1 MARRTAIAL
10 VLVLTAVVAGGYA
23 GLRRWHPGLAR
34 RTAVERLRRGDHR
47 RGLVLLASYARR
59 FPAHARRLGP
69 VEVGRPLR
77 LRAEPV
83 PYGLLL
89 SAPALPPPASSAPD
103 HEVKGNDRLPDGEVV
118 SGPIWLDAER
128 VVYAAR
134 RPEQS
139 WEMVL
144 LVVPEWSRQ
153 TLAVPSP
160 EHYTATFEAAA
171 GLACNERAKPAVGL
185 RPNLGGATQ
194 PRLLAVSPDGSW
206 LIFRAVSSAS
216 PPNELWRCRPDGT
229 DALRLGACQRACGAV
244 AFAPDGSKLAFFD
257 GPRLCVVGLADTAP
271 RVLRTHDAA
280 AVLQPGAPAWSPD
293 GQALAYGV
301 SSGRTW
307 QTVTCRLNTP
317 QAAEERPRLYALEA
331 LALASPTFLVQ
342 SLREPD
348 QPRWSISLRSADD
361 AFTSRVLCQDGRYA
375 SLAPGGQC
383 LAWRLPGRLQVAW
396 FDGPLTG
403 ISAGRLPTGTL
414 PERPT
419 GPPAPASPAPPAAA
433 PKRPSTPL

>member
-1 MARRTAIAL
+1 MTRRTATAF
-10 VLVLTAVVAGGYA
+10 VLVLAVLLAGGYA
-23 GLRRWHPGLAR
+23 ALRRWHPGLAR
-34 RTAVERLRRGDHR
+34 RIAVERLRRGDHR
-47 RGLVLLASYARR
+47 GGLVRLMAYARR
-59 FPAHARRLGP
+59 FPVHAQRQGP
-69 VEVGRPLR
+69 VEIGRPLR

-83 PYGLLL
+83 PYGLRL
-89 SAPALPPPASSAPD
+89 SAPALPPPAATAPD
-103 HEVKGNDRLPDGEVV
+103 SEVKGGPRLPAGEVV
-118 SGPIWLDAER
+118 SGPVWLDADR
-128 VVYAAR
+128 LVYAAR
-134 RPEQS
+134 RPDQP

-153 TLAVPSP
+153 ALGVPVT

-171 GLACNERAKPAVGL
+171 VLATSARAKPAVTL
-185 RPNLGGATQ
+185 RPDLGGATQ

-206 LIFRAVSSAS
+206 LIFRAVSSSS

-229 DALRLGACQRACGAV
+229 DPLRLGALQRACGAV
-244 AFAPDGSKLAFFD
+244 TFAPDGSKLAFFD
-257 GPRLCVVGLADTAP
+257 GPRLCVVGLADTQP

-280 AVLQPGAPAWSPD
+280 AVLQPAAPAWSPD

-307 QTVTCRLNTP
+307 QTVTCPLKTP
-317 QAAEERPRLYALEA
+317 QAADERPRLYALEA
-331 LALASPTFLVQ
+331 LTLASPTFLVQ

-348 QPRWSISLRSADD
+348 QARWSVSLRAADD
-361 AFTSRVLCQDGRYA
+361 AFTSRVLCRDGRYA
-375 SLAPGGQC
+375 SLAPGGQR
-383 LAWRLPGRLQVAW
+383 LAWRLPGRLVVAW
-396 FDGPLTG
+396 FDGPLADL
-403 ISAGRLPTGTL
+403 SAGRLPTETL